1 MRVLILTQHYVP
13 EITAARFRIEVFA
26 DRLVRA
32 GHLVDVICPVP
43 NHPTGSVPDE
53 YRGRLRV
60 GRRVNGA
67 EVRYVWVRTTPERT
81 PGGRLAFYATYA
93 ALGSAVA
100 TTVPRPDIVLATSP
114 PLSVG
119 AVGAVTGALRRC
131 PWVLD
136 VRDLWPKAAELMGEV
151 TDQRIVRAAEWLEKR
166 LYRSAAMITVAS
178 RPFVDH
184 VVASGAAEDKVH
196 LVPNGTTEEWLALG
210 ATEADRGLLGLSP
223 DRFIWTY
230 AGNLG
235 PSRRLDVALDA
246 AEALGEGFELVLI
259 GDGGARDVL
268 AERIAHMK
276 NGHATLLGLMPPDE
290 AGHYLRASD
299 ALFVP
304 QQELLGDFVPS
315 KLYDCSAIGRPLI
328 VAAAGETMRL
338 ANEAGVGVGVRPA
351 DTEALAAAVR
361 RLRDEPSL
369 ADEMGARGREFA
381 REHLRERQADRLVG
395 LLEQSL
401 ERTARGR

>member
-1 MRVLILTQHYVP
+1 MRVLILTQHYAP

-32 GHLVDVICPVP
+32 GHHVDVVCPVP
-43 NHPTGSVPDE
+43 NHPTGNVPRE

-60 GRRVNGA
+60 SREVGGA

-81 PGGRLAFYATYA
+81 PGGRLAFYASYA
-93 ALGSAVA
+93 ALGSIIA
-100 TTVPRPDIVLATSP
+100 TTVPQPDIVLATSP

-119 AVGAVTGALRRC
+119 AVGAVVGKLRRR

-136 VRDLWPKAAELMGEV
+136 VRDLWPSAAELMGEV
-151 TDQRIVRAAEWLEKR
+151 TSQRVIRAAEWLEKR
-166 LYRSAAMITVAS
+166 LYRSAAMVTVAS

-184 VVASGAAEDKVH
+184 VVAAGAAEEKVE
-196 LVPNGTTEEWLALG
+196 LVPNGTTEQWLTLG
-210 ATEADRGLLGLSP
+210 ATEVDRGELDLARE
-223 DRFIWTY
+223 RFIWTY

-246 AEALGEGFELVLI
+246 AEALGDDFELVLI
-259 GDGGARDVL
+259 GDGGARDAL
-268 AERIAHMK
+268 AERIGQMK
-276 NGHATLLGLMPPDE
+276 SGHAALLGLMPPDR
-290 AGHYLRASD
+290 AARYLRASD

-315 KLYDCSAIGRPLI
+315 KLYDCSAIGRPLV

-351 DTEALAAAVR
+351 DTEALVAAVR
-361 RLRDEPSL
+361 RLRDEPVL
-369 ADEMGARGREFA
+369 ADEMSARGREFA
-381 REHLRERQADRLVG
+381 REHLRERQGDHLVG
-395 LLEQSL
+395 LLERTV
-401 ERTARGR
+401 ERRARKR